1 MKDNSYAKKVL
12 EARKKLLLLDKKIQ
26 IEILNV
32 YKDAS
37 KTILSDIA
45 KNKELNLSTKYL
57 KKLNKSIEKYINELN
72 QRLVPIAE
80 KSVIEASNIAKELQ
94 IYYYQLIV
102 PNESIKFTCDAM
114 CIKTTANVVEKIV
127 TGNFYKDKSSLDSR
141 IWGYSNKNRK
151 DIDRLIKANVARGAN
166 AKILAKNLDNYVN
179 PARKTEAKTLEVGMN
194 KSISYQAQRLA
205 RTSITHAFVETS
217 VQNAIKNPFCIG
229 LQWNLSS
236 QHYIRQV
243 KWRGE
248 DECDEY
254 AEQNRFGL
262 GEGVFPP
269 EKYPIPHPNCLCY
282 PIQVIVPINEA
293 SKMMNDWV
301 TGGDNDTLDSW
312 FDGITRQNNSAPII
326 KKQRNKK
333 NKITTNSKDDRIK
346 KNITNSIKNKSKKAP
361 KQVQKCIN
369 KYVNSN
375 RIIIDNSQKI
385 PFIYYTKVDLVGINP
400 NIREFKSY
408 NKEAALLHEFAHRID
423 IKEIKSYNNIKFQ
436 QAIESS
442 SIYVMKNIE
451 NLQSIYTNSNEL
463 YNNEFISDILG
474 ALSNN
479 EFEDLLATHS
489 EKYWSK
495 NRNKEKEIFA
505 NLFTL
510 KYQNNKEINSFIKE
524 HLNSLDKIFNELL
537 GGI

>member
-1 MKDNSYAKKVL
+1 
-12 EARKKLLLLDKKIQ
+12 
-26 IEILNV
+26 
-32 YKDAS
+32 
-37 KTILSDIA
+37 
-45 KNKELNLSTKYL
+45 
-57 KKLNKSIEKYINELN
+57 
-72 QRLVPIAE
+72 
-80 KSVIEASNIAKELQ
+80 
-94 IYYYQLIV
+94 
-102 PNESIKFTCDAM
+102 CDAM
-114 CIKTTANVVEKIV
+114 CIKTTTSVVEKLV
-127 TGNFYKDKSSLDSR
+127 TGNFYKDKRSLDSK

-166 AKILAKNLDNYVN
+166 AKTLAKSLDNYVN
-179 PARKTEAKTLEVGMN
+179 PVKKTEAKTLEVGMN

-217 VQNAIKNPFCIG
+217 VQNAINNPMCIG

-254 AEQNRFGL
+254 AEQNRYGL

-282 PIQVIVPINEA
+282 PTQVIVPINEA

-301 TGGDNDTLDSW
+301 TGGDNDILDSW
-312 FDGITRQNNSAPII
+312 FDGIIHQNNSIPVI
-326 KKQRNKK
+326 KKQINKK

-346 KNITNSIKNKSKKAP
+346 KNLTNSIKNKSKKAP
-361 KQVQKCIN
+361 KQIQKYIN
-369 KYVNSN
+369 KYVNTN
-375 RIIIDNSQKI
+375 KIIIDNGQKM
-385 PFIYYTKVDLVGINP
+385 PFIYYTKVDLIGINP

-442 SIYVMKNIE
+442 SMYVLKNIE
-451 NLQSIYTNSNEL
+451 KLQSIYGNSNDL

-479 EFEDLLATHS
+479 EFDDLLATHS
-489 EKYWSK
+489 ENYWSK

>member
-1 MKDNSYAKKVL
+1 M
-12 EARKKLLLLDKKIQ
+12 
-26 IEILNV
+26 
-32 YKDAS
+32 
-37 KTILSDIA
+37 
-45 KNKELNLSTKYL
+45 NLSTKYL

-72 QRLVPIAE
+72 QRLVPVTE
-80 KSVIEASNIAKELQ
+80 KSIIEASNIAKELQ
-94 IYYYQLIV
+94 MYYYQSIV
-102 PNESIKFTCDAM
+102 PNESIKFACDAM
-114 CIKTTANVVEKIV
+114 CIKTTTSVVEKLV
-127 TGNFYKDKSSLDSR
+127 ASNFYKDKRSLDSR

-166 AKILAKNLDNYVN
+166 AKTLAKSLDNYVN
-179 PARKTEAKTLEVGMN
+179 PVKKTEAKTLEVGMN

-217 VQNAIKNPFCIG
+217 VQNAINNPMCIG

-254 AEQNRFGL
+254 AEQNRYGL

-282 PIQVIVPINEA
+282 PTQVIVPINEA
-293 SKMMNDWV
+293 SKMMNDWA
-301 TGGDNDTLDSW
+301 TGGDNDILDSW
-312 FDGITRQNNSAPII
+312 FDGIIHQNNSIPVI
-326 KKQRNKK
+326 KKQINKK

-346 KNITNSIKNKSKKAP
+346 KNLTNSIKNKSKKAP
-361 KQVQKCIN
+361 KQIQKYIN
-369 KYVNSN
+369 KYVNTN
-375 RIIIDNSQKI
+375 KIIIDNGQKI
-385 PFIYYTKVDLVGINP
+385 PFVYYTKVDLVGINP

-436 QAIESS
+436 KAIESS
-442 SIYVMKNIE
+442 SIYVMENIE

>member
-1 MKDNSYAKKVL
+1 MKDNTYTKKVL
-12 EARKKLLLLDKKIQ
+12 EARKKLLLLDKKVQ
-26 IEILNV
+26 LEILSV

-37 KTILSDIA
+37 KTILSDII

-57 KKLNKSIEKYINELN
+57 KKLNKLIEKYINELN
-72 QRLVPIAE
+72 QRLVPVIE
-80 KSVIEASNIAKELQ
+80 KSITEASNIAKDLQ
-94 IYYYQLIV
+94 MYYYQSIV
-102 PNESIKFTCDAM
+102 PNKSINLACDAM
-114 CIKTTANVVEKIV
+114 CIKTTTNVVGKIV
-127 TGNFYKDKSSLDSR
+127 AGNFYKDKRSLDSR

-151 DIDRLIKANVARGAN
+151 DIDRLIKANIARGAN
-166 AKILAKNLDNYVN
+166 AKTLAKSLDNYVN
-179 PARKTEAKTLEVGMN
+179 PVKKTEAKTLEVGMN

-217 VQNAIKNPFCIG
+217 VQNAINNPFCVG

-282 PIQVIVPINEA
+282 PVQVIIPISEA
-293 SKMMNDWV
+293 SKMMENWLG
-301 TGGDNDTLDSW
+301 GGDDDILDSW
-312 FDGITRQNNSAPII
+312 YDEIREKNNSAPII

-333 NKITTNSKDDRIK
+333 NKITANSKGDRIK

-361 KQVQKCIN
+361 KYVQKYIN
-369 KYVNSN
+369 KYVNPN
-375 RIIIDNSQKI
+375 KIIIDNSQKI

-423 IKEIKSYNNIKFQ
+423 INEIKSYNNIKFQ

-442 SIYVMKNIE
+442 SMYVIKNIE

-463 YNNEFISDILG
+463 YNNEFISDMLG

-510 KYQNNKEINSFIKE
+510 NYQNNKEINSFIKE

>member
-1 MKDNSYAKKVL
+1 MKDNSYTKKVL

-37 KTILSDIA
+37 KTILSDIV
-45 KNKELNLSTKYL
+45 KNKELNLSAKYL
-57 KKLNKSIEKYINELN
+57 KKLNKSIKKYINELN
-72 QRLVPIAE
+72 QRLVPVAE
-80 KSVIEASNIAKELQ
+80 KGIIEASNIAKELQ
-94 IYYYQLIV
+94 MYYYQSIV
-102 PNESIKFTCDAM
+102 PNTAMNLACDAM
-114 CIKTTANVVEKIV
+114 CIKATTSVVEKLV
-127 TGNFYKDKSSLDSR
+127 TGNFYKDKRSLDSR
-141 IWGYSNKNRK
+141 IWGYSSKNRK
-151 DIDRLIKANVARGAN
+151 DIDRLIKVNVARGAN
-166 AKILAKNLDNYVN
+166 AKTLAKGLDNYVN
-179 PARKTEAKTLEVGMN
+179 PVRKTEAKTLEVGMN

-217 VQNAIKNPFCIG
+217 VQNAINNPFCIG

-254 AEQNRFGL
+254 AEQNRYGL

-282 PIQVIVPINEA
+282 PVQVIVPISEA
-293 SKMMNDWV
+293 SKMMNDWA
-301 TGGDNDTLDSW
+301 TGGDNDILDSW
-312 FDGITRQNNSAPII
+312 YNGAVQQNNSVPLI

-333 NKITTNSKDDRIK
+333 NKIATNSKDDRIK
-346 KNITNSIKNKSKKAP
+346 KNLTNSIKNKSNKSP
-361 KQVQKCIN
+361 KHVQKYIN
-369 KYVNSN
+369 KYVNPN
-375 RIIIDNSQKI
+375 KIIIDNSQKI
-385 PFIYYTKVDLVGINP
+385 PFIYYTKIDLIGINP
-400 NIREFKSY
+400 KIEEFKSY

-451 NLQSIYTNSNEL
+451 NLQSIYINSNEL

-524 HLNSLDKIFNELL
+524 HLNDLDKIFNELL

>member
-1 MKDNSYAKKVL
+1 MKDNSYTKKVL

-26 IEILNV
+26 LEILNV

-37 KTILSDIA
+37 KIILSDIA
-45 KNKELNLSTKYL
+45 KNRELNLSNKYL

-72 QRLVPIAE
+72 QRLVPITK

-94 IYYYQLIV
+94 LYYYQSIV
-102 PNESIKFTCDAM
+102 PNASINLVCDAM
-114 CIKTTANVVEKIV
+114 CIKTTTNVVEKLV
-127 TGNFYKDKSSLDSR
+127 TGNFYKDKRSLDSR

-151 DIDRLIKANVARGAN
+151 DIDRLIKANVAKGAN
-166 AKILAKNLDNYVN
+166 AKTLAKSLDNYVN
-179 PARKTEAKTLEVGMN
+179 PVKKTEAKTLEVGMN

-217 VQNAIKNPFCIG
+217 VQNAINNPMCIG

-254 AEQNRFGL
+254 AEQNRYGL

-282 PIQVIVPINEA
+282 PVQVIIPISEA
-293 SKMMNDWV
+293 SKMMENWLG
-301 TGGDNDTLDSW
+301 GGDNDILDSW
-312 FDGITRQNNSAPII
+312 YDEIREKNNSAPII

-333 NKITTNSKDDRIK
+333 NKITANSKDDRIK

-361 KQVQKCIN
+361 KQVQKYIN
-369 KYVNSN
+369 KYVNPN
-375 RIIIDNSQKI
+375 KIIIDKCQKV
-385 PFIYYTKVDLVGINP
+385 PFIYYTKVDLIGINP

-436 QAIESS
+436 QAVESS
-442 SIYVMKNIE
+442 SMYVLKNIE
-451 NLQSIYTNSNEL
+451 KLQNIYGNSNDL

>member
-1 MKDNSYAKKVL
+1 MKDNTYTKKVL

-26 IEILNV
+26 LEILNV

-37 KTILSDIA
+37 KIILNDIA

-57 KKLNKSIEKYINELN
+57 KKLNKSIERYI
-72 QRLVPIAE
+72 
-80 KSVIEASNIAKELQ
+80 SVIEASNIAKELQ
-94 IYYYQLIV
+94 MYYYQSIV
-102 PNESIKFTCDAM
+102 PNTAMNLACDAM
-114 CIKTTANVVEKIV
+114 CIKTTTGVVKKIV
-127 TGNFYKDKSSLDSR
+127 AGNFYKDKRSLDSR

-151 DIDRLIKANVARGAN
+151 DIDRLIKANIARGAN
-166 AKILAKNLDNYVN
+166 AKTLAKSLDNYVN
-179 PARKTEAKTLEVGMN
+179 PTKRTDAKTLEIGMN

-217 VQNAIKNPFCIG
+217 VQNAINNPFCVG

-282 PIQVIVPINEA
+282 PIQVIVPISEA
-293 SKMMNDWV
+293 SKMMENWIG
-301 TGGDNDTLDSW
+301 GGDNDTLDSW
-312 FDGITRQNNSAPII
+312 FDGIRHQNNSVPII

-333 NKITTNSKDDRIK
+333 NKIATNSKDDRIK
-346 KNITNSIKNKSKKAP
+346 KNLTNSIKNKSKKAP
-361 KQVQKCIN
+361 KQVQKYIN
-369 KYVNSN
+369 KYVQPSK
-375 RIIIDNSQKI
+375 ILIDNSQKI
-385 PFIYYTKVDLVGINP
+385 PFIYYTKVDLIGINP
-400 NIREFKSY
+400 NIKEFKSY

-436 QAIESS
+436 KAIENS

-524 HLNSLDKIFNELL
+524 HLNDLDKIFNELL

>member
-1 MKDNSYAKKVL
+1 MKDNTYTKKVL
-12 EARKKLLLLDKKIQ
+12 EARKKLLLLDKKVQ
-26 IEILNV
+26 LEILSV

-45 KNKELNLSTKYL
+45 KNKELNLSNKYL

-72 QRLVPIAE
+72 KRLVPIAE
-80 KSVIEASNIAKELQ
+80 KSVIEASNIAEELQ
-94 IYYYQLIV
+94 TYYYQLIV
-102 PNESIKFTCDAM
+102 PNKSINLACDAM
-114 CIKTTANVVEKIV
+114 CIKTTTNVVEKIAV
-127 TGNFYKDKSSLDSR
+127 GNFYKDKRSLDSR

-151 DIDRLIKANVARGAN
+151 DIDRLIKANIARGAN
-166 AKILAKNLDNYVN
+166 AKTLAKSLDNYVN
-179 PARKTEAKTLEVGMN
+179 PTKRTDAKTLEVGMN

-217 VQNAIKNPFCIG
+217 VQNAINNPFCVG

-282 PIQVIVPINEA
+282 PVQVIIPISEA
-293 SKMMNDWV
+293 SKMMENWLG
-301 TGGDNDTLDSW
+301 GGDNDILDSW
-312 FDGITRQNNSAPII
+312 YDEIREKNNSAPII

-333 NKITTNSKDDRIK
+333 NKITANSKGDRIK

-361 KQVQKCIN
+361 KQVQKYIN
-369 KYVNSN
+369 KYVNPN

-385 PFIYYTKVDLVGINP
+385 PFVYYTKVDLVGINP

-423 IKEIKSYNNIKFQ
+423 INEIKSYNNIKFQ

-442 SIYVMKNIE
+442 SMYVIKNIE

-463 YNNEFISDILG
+463 YNNEFISDMLG

>member
-1 MKDNSYAKKVL
+1 MKDNAYTKKVL
-12 EARKKLLLLDKKIQ
+12 EARKKLLLLDKKVQ
-26 IEILNV
+26 LEILNV

-72 QRLVPIAE
+72 QRIVPVAE
-80 KSVIEASNIAKELQ
+80 KSIIEASNIAKELQ
-94 IYYYQLIV
+94 MYYYQSIV
-102 PNESIKFTCDAM
+102 PNTAMNLACDAT
-114 CIKTTANVVEKIV
+114 CIKATTSVVEKLV
-127 TGNFYKDKSSLDSR
+127 TGNFYKDKRLLDSR

-151 DIDRLIKANVARGAN
+151 DIDRLIKVNVAKGAN
-166 AKILAKNLDNYVN
+166 AKTLAKGLDNYVN
-179 PARKTEAKTLEVGMN
+179 PVRKTEAKTLEVGMN

-217 VQNAIKNPFCIG
+217 VQNAINNPFCVG

-282 PIQVIVPINEA
+282 PTQVVVPINEA
-293 SKMMNDWV
+293 SKMMENWLG
-301 TGGDNDTLDSW
+301 GGDNDILDSW
-312 FDGITRQNNSAPII
+312 YDEIRHQNNSVPVI
-326 KKQRNKK
+326 KKQKNKK
-333 NKITTNSKDDRIK
+333 NKITTNSKGDRTK

-361 KQVQKCIN
+361 KQVQKYIN
-369 KYVNSN
+369 KYVQPSK
-375 RIIIDNSQKI
+375 ILIDNSQKI
-385 PFIYYTKVDLVGINP
+385 PFIYYTKIDLIGINP
-400 NIREFKSY
+400 KIEEFKSY

-436 QAIESS
+436 KAIESS

-479 EFEDLLATHS
+479 EFENLLATHS

-524 HLNSLDKIFNELL
+524 HLNDLNKIFNELL